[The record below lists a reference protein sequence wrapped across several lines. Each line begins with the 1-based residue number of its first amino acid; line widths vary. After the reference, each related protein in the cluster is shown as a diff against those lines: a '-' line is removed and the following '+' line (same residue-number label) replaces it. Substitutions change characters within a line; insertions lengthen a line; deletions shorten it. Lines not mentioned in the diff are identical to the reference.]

1 MFHELIEE
9 ISKELNIEYT
19 YLSKDWIIRLV
30 KDNIV
35 KYLAG
40 NKFDLNPHALGLIL
54 DDKYA
59 FYDTLHSLNIP
70 ACIHHIFYR
79 PNNKYH
85 YAINCNTYEEIIKY
99 FEKYQKNIVV
109 KANNGSLGTDVYNI
123 TDKEKLIKTLD
134 KLFEKNYSIS
144 VCPYYEIKNEYRV
157 IVLNN
162 EIKLIYKKIKPII
175 YGDGISTVK
184 ELLIKFNPYYFQN
197 KSLPNNILKKDE
209 EYLYDWRFNLSKG
222 SIASDEI
229 DTDIKEKLSEIALT
243 VSKKVGIVFASI
255 DIVELSDHSLLVLEA
270 NSGVSIDK
278 CTHFLTNGKDL
289 AKNIYKE
296 AIITLFKH

>member
-70 ACIHHIFYR
+70 ACVHHIFYR

-85 YAINCNTYEEIIKY
+85 YAANCNTYEEIIKC
-99 FEKYQKNIVV
+99 FEKYQKNIF
-109 KANNGSLGTDVYNI
+109 I
-123 TDKEKLIKTLD
+123 TINER
-134 KLFEKNYSIS
+134 
-144 VCPYYEIKNEYRV
+144 YY
-157 IVLNN
+157 
-162 EIKLIYKKIKPII
+162 
-175 YGDGISTVK
+175 
-184 ELLIKFNPYYFQN
+184 
-197 KSLPNNILKKDE
+197 
-209 EYLYDWRFNLSKG
+209 
-222 SIASDEI
+222 
-229 DTDIKEKLSEIALT
+229 
-243 VSKKVGIVFASI
+243 
-255 DIVELSDHSLLVLEA
+255 
-270 NSGVSIDK
+270 
-278 CTHFLTNGKDL
+278 
-289 AKNIYKE
+289 
-296 AIITLFKH
+296 